1 MVKKLDLVPLV
12 VLFLLVI
19 VSIPLRVEREKYFEV
34 MGNNLEGAI
43 QTVNSLFSLGYDVEV
58 KAIGYT
64 PGERGLKSVDGLVI
78 VALGS
83 KLYLDSNG
91 EIIEIGEGDSDLVP
105 TSIKIYPVK
114 RKTRLV
120 RLDELRELK
129 DAIYICKFSLP
140 KGGELDLSNGA
151 RFEFIES
158 NGVYRILV
166 VSRDVRDCKYD
177 KDSVVLALIP
187 IEERPFNSGKEVIPR
202 EWISSDP

>member
-43 QTVNSLFSLGYDVEV
+43 QTVNSLFSLGYDVEL

-187 IEERPFNSGKEVIPR
+187 IERPFNSGKEVIPR

>member
-91 EIIEIGEGDSDLVP
+91 EIIEIGDGDSDLVP

-129 DAIYICKFSLP
+129 GAIYICKFSLP
-140 KGGELDLSNGA
+140 KGRKLDLSNGA

-166 VSRDVRDCKYD
+166 VSRDVKDCKYD

-187 IEERPFNSGKEVIPR
+187 IEERTFNSGKEVIPR

>member
-43 QTVNSLFSLGYDVEV
+43 QTVNSLFSLGYDVEL

-187 IEERPFNSGKEVIPR
+187 IEERPFNSGKEIIPR

>member
-1 MVKKLDLVPLV
+1 LVKKLDLVPLV

-43 QTVNSLFSLGYDVEV
+43 QTVNSLFSLGYDVEL

>member
-43 QTVNSLFSLGYDVEV
+43 QTVNSLFSLGYDVEL